1 MSASDPRRGPELDPV
16 PEKLPAGKR
25 ALRALLILAL
35 AGLMLWVLSG
45 LVDWAAVWEALKGVS
60 TWGFIALFLTSV
72 LFIVGIAVGDMGLI
86 RGLTLGQAVS
96 SSTVSSTTSMVIP
109 FPGEMV
115 VRLGM
120 YRSYGISLEA
130 GSTAMVL
137 SGALRYMLVALLPG
151 LAGIAILITGRGDP
165 DTLELTLIAFGIGIA
180 VVAAILLVIKSEK
193 VARAVGRVAE
203 AIWNGA
209 MRVLKRPLP
218 EKSLRAAVLEFRET
232 GIRGLSGRT
241 GVILLTAP
249 AAILGHYLVLL
260 AACRAVGIDSETLS
274 WADVLLVLAV
284 IQVVAVIPLTPGGI
298 GLGETAAIWALGWTS
313 PDLNNLLM
321 AGMLL
326 YRTFTMVIPM
336 PFGFW
341 ALARWRKRGGEP
353 AELPAT

>member
-1 MSASDPRRGPELDPV
+1 MSVSDPSGAAELDPV
-16 PEKLPAGKR
+16 PEKLSPRKR
-25 ALRALLILAL
+25 LIRVVAMLAL
-35 AGLMLWVLSG
+35 AGLMLWILTG
-45 LVDWAAVWEALKGVS
+45 LVDWNAVLDALKGVS
-60 TWGFIALFLTSV
+60 TWGFIALFVTSV
-72 LFIVGIAVGDMGLI
+72 LFIFGIAVGDMGLI
-86 RGLTLGQAVS
+86 KGLRFGQAVN

-137 SGALRYMLVALLPG
+137 SGALRYMMVALLPG
-151 LAGIAILITGRGDP
+151 LAGLAILLTGRGDP
-165 DTLELTLIAFGIGIA
+165 DTLELTLIAFGLGIA
-180 VVAAILLVIKSEK
+180 VVAAIFLVIRSEK
-193 VARAVGRVAE
+193 VARAVGRVSE

-209 MRVLKRPLP
+209 MRVLRRPLP
-218 EKSLRAAVLEFRET
+218 EKSLRAAVMEFRET

-241 GVILLTAP
+241 GIIILSGIP
-249 AAILGHYLVLL
+249 AILGHYLVLFT
-260 AACRAVGIDSETLS
+260 ACRAVGIDSETLS

-298 GLGETAAIWALGWTS
+298 GLGEAAAIAALGWTS

-326 YRTFTMVIPM
+326 YRTFTMIIPM

-341 ALARWRKRGGEP
+341 ALSRWRKRGGEP